1 MAPNTLITLGGL
13 ILFGLFVLSTNNIIL
28 NQTDVAVSS
37 EFQISA
43 IGFGQS
49 LIEEAK
55 MKKFDEAE
63 ITGTIQTVNNL
74 TASGSLGRETGE
86 TYTSP
91 DSSYTGN
98 FASLR
103 NFDDFD
109 DYNNYRRIVS
119 SPRAENFTVSSTVT
133 YVSETWPDSNVTTRT
148 FAKKIRVTVTSP
160 YLQRSI
166 VLEYVSIF

>member
-63 ITGTIQTVNNL
+63 VSGTITTVNNL
-74 TASGSLGRETGE
+74 TAVNSLGRDANE
-86 TYTSP
+86 TYVAP

-119 SPRAENFTVSSTVT
+119 SPRAENFAVSSTVS
-133 YVSETWPDSNVTTRT
+133 YVSETWPDSSVASRT
-148 FAKKIRVTVTSP
+148 FAKNSELRLRAHI
-160 YLQRSI
+160 
-166 VLEYVSIF
+166 

>member
-1 MAPNTLITLGGL
+1 VAPNTLITLGGL

-63 ITGTIQTVNNL
+63 VSGTISTVNNL
-74 TASGSLGRETGE
+74 TVSGSLGRETGE

-119 SPRAENFTVSSTVT
+119 SPRAENFAVSSTVS
-133 YVSETWPDSNVTTRT
+133 YVSETWPDSSVASRT
-148 FAKKIRVTVTSP
+148 FAKKLRVTVSSP
-160 YLQRSI
+160 YMTNNVI
-166 VLEYVSIF
+166 LEYVFIF

>member
-1 MAPNTLITLGGL
+1 MAPNTLITLGDL

-49 LIEEAK
+49 LIEEVK

-63 ITGTIQTVNNL
+63 VSGTISTVNNL

-91 DSSYTGN
+91 GSSYTGN

-103 NFDDFD
+103 NFD

-119 SPRAENFTVSSTVT
+119 SPRAENFAVSSTVS
-133 YVSETWPDSNVTTRT
+133 YVSETWPDSSVASRT
-148 FAKKIRVTVTSP
+148 FAKKLRVIVTSP
-160 YLQRSI
+160 YITNNVILK
-166 VLEYVSIF
+166 YVFIFTP

>member
-1 MAPNTLITLGGL
+1 MITLGGL
-13 ILFGLFVLSTNNIIL
+13 ILFGIFVLSTNNIIL

-63 ITGTIQTVNNL
+63 VSGTVSTVSNL
-74 TASGSLGRETGE
+74 TLSNSLGRETGE
-86 TYTSP
+86 TYVAP

-119 SPRAENFTVSSTVT
+119 SPRADRFTISSTVS

-148 FAKKIRVTVTSP
+148 FAKKMTVTVSSP
-160 YLQRSI
+160 YLQNNV
-166 VLEYVSIF
+166 VLEFVTIF